1 MGMNTKESEMYITEA
16 YRILVSVKLHGAEA
30 SGVSPQQFAIAKQ
43 VVTAEADRDPLYQKV
58 LRDLARLG
66 R

>member
-1 MGMNTKESEMYITEA
+1 MYITEA

-30 SGVSPQQFAIAKQ
+30 SKVTPEQIYEAKAT
-43 VVTAEADRDPLYQKV
+43 VLANVESDEHLYRKV
-58 LRDLARLG
+58 LRDLEKMG

>member
-1 MGMNTKESEMYITEA
+1 MYVTEA

-30 SGVSPQQFAIAKQ
+30 SHVTPAQITEARA
-43 VVTAEADRDPLYQKV
+43 VVTANADRDPLYRKI
-58 LRDLARLG
+58 LRDLADLG

>member
-1 MGMNTKESEMYITEA
+1 MFVTEA

-30 SGVSPQQFAIAKQ
+30 SK
-43 VVTAEADRDPLYQKV
+43 VTAAQVANAKSVVSANAAADPLYRKV
-58 LRDLARLG
+58 LRDLTKMG